1 MSLANAYQVS
11 RKSLHEEAVSFIK
24 STMVKHIDQIK
35 ELDALD
41 RRILKVLQ
49 RRADISHADL
59 ALAVAAS
66 PASCWRRVRALE
78 EAGVLRE
85 HVRLVDPYSVGRG
98 LDVICQVRMKSHEPA
113 ARASFEK
120 LVQAHDRVME
130 CLSMSGEWD
139 YLLRV
144 VVHDVREYENFLME
158 ELLGH
163 PSVASSSSQF
173 ALKRVKYTTAIPI

>member
-1 MSLANAYQVS
+1 M
-11 RKSLHEEAVSFIK
+11 
-24 STMVKHIDQIK
+24 IDYMTKQDDQSV

-59 ALAVAAS
+59 AQQVAAS
-66 PASCWRRVRALE
+66 PASCWRRIRALE

-98 LDVICQVRMKSHEPA
+98 LDVICQVRMKSHEPD
-113 ARASFEK
+113 ARASFEA
-120 LVQAHDRVME
+120 LVLAHDQVME

-144 VVHDVREYENFLME
+144 VVADVREYEAFLMR

-163 PSVASSSSQF
+163 PSVANSASQF
-173 ALKRVKYTTAIPI
+173 ALKRVKYTTSIPV

>member
-1 MSLANAYQVS
+1 
-11 RKSLHEEAVSFIK
+11 
-24 STMVKHIDQIK
+24 MVKQVDQMQQ
-35 ELDALD
+35 LDALD
-41 RRILKVLQ
+41 RRILRVLQ

-59 ALAVAAS
+59 SEEVGAS

-78 EAGVLRE
+78 EAGVLKE
-85 HVRLVDPYSVGRG
+85 HVRLVDPFAVGRG

-113 ARASFEK
+113 ARLSFEQ
-120 LVQAHDRVME
+120 LAQDHDQVME

-144 VVHDVREYENFLME
+144 VVRDVREYETFLMR

-163 PSVASSSSQF
+163 PSVANSASQF
-173 ALKRVKYTTAIPI
+173 ALKRVKYTTSIPV